1 MLSHPS
7 LADSRC
13 SSPVSCRLRLA
24 DNEEEVALARIV
36 ALGVLTAVLAFSEDP
51 VAALTHRMERGEV
64 QLPFASPYGFLP
76 ALLKEL
82 RIPVES
88 QISVFSK
95 TSIQSLR
102 IEPANPRVLYFNDSV
117 AVGFVHGG
125 FLELAAQDPGHG
137 IHYYALSQFP
147 GEKPVPRQDCLR
159 CHTLGATQFRSV
171 EAGLGGVASNEIDA
185 DSRTPFTELW
195 GGWYV
200 TGMTPSGHLGNMLI
214 LDSEKHPIT
223 PVLNSKVALT
233 TTSDPVALLV
243 FGHQMRV
250 WNLLA
255 HPDKPEEL
263 ADALLFADE
272 SPLPG
277 PVHGDSGFAEKFAGQ
292 GPRDHSGR
300 SLREF
305 DLQTHLM
312 RFRCSYIIYS
322 EAFDALPAATKDAV
336 YRRMSA
342 VLNSS
347 QFDARERAA
356 IVEILR
362 DTKRDLPEWFGSA
375 K

>member
-1 MLSHPS
+1 
-7 LADSRC
+7 
-13 SSPVSCRLRLA
+13 
-24 DNEEEVALARIV
+24 VALARIL
-36 ALGVLTAVLAFSEDP
+36 ALTFLTALLAFSEDP
-51 VAALTHRMERGEV
+51 VAALSHRMERGEV

-76 ALLKEL
+76 ALLKAL
-82 RIPVES
+82 HVPVES

-117 AVGFVHGG
+117 AVGWVQGG
-125 FLELAAQDPGHG
+125 FIELAAQDPGNG

-147 GEKPVPRQDCLR
+147 GEKLIPRQDCLR
-159 CHTLGATQFRSV
+159 CHTVGATQFRSV

-200 TGMTPSGHLGNMLI
+200 TGKTPAGHLGNTLI
-214 LDSEKHPIT
+214 VDSEKRAIA

-250 WNLLA
+250 MNLLA
-255 HPDKPEEL
+255 DPEKSNEL

-272 SPLPG
+272 APLPG
-277 PVHGDSGFAEKFAGQ
+277 PVQGDSGFAEKFTAQ
-292 GPRDHSGR
+292 GPRDHLGR

-305 DLQTHLM
+305 DLKTHLM
-312 RFRCSYIIYS
+312 RFRCSYMIYS
-322 EAFDALPAATKDAV
+322 DAFDALPPATKDVV

-342 VLNSS
+342 VLISGKFTAS
-347 QFDARERAA
+347 ERDA
-356 IVEILR
+356 IIGILR
-362 DTKRDLPEWFGSA
+362 DTKKDLPAWFGSA
-375 K
+375 N